1 LSQTSQ
7 FFAIGAAS
15 SQFAQPGN
23 KLQALMETSQINKTM
38 NTKWNDDAFARM
50 VAEEVKNKTSLQERE
65 ELQNPEH
72 WDRWKRALIALSD
85 NLQRQIDS
93 IEADSESDQQ
103 RYSSLGAKGGK
114 LTTEALRYYGE
125 KATRIKR
132 FKYHVDRRLDDVC
145 LMIDTGET
153 SNNDG
158 WKEVDFYR
166 RAIIAHKNLLEEFD
180 LEDTAIDRSLWDCLD
195 GKWTF
200 GDINNDN
207 L

>member
-1 LSQTSQ
+1 
-7 FFAIGAAS
+7 
-15 SQFAQPGN
+15 
-23 KLQALMETSQINKTM
+23 
-38 NTKWNDDAFARM
+38 
-50 VAEEVKNKTSLQERE
+50 
-65 ELQNPEH
+65 
-72 WDRWKRALIALSD
+72 
-85 NLQRQIDS
+85 
-93 IEADSESDQQ
+93 
-103 RYSSLGAKGGK
+103 
-114 LTTEALRYYGE
+114 
-125 KATRIKR
+125 
-132 FKYHVDRRLDDVC
+132 
-145 LMIDTGET
+145 MIDTGET

>member
-1 LSQTSQ
+1 
-7 FFAIGAAS
+7 
-15 SQFAQPGN
+15 
-23 KLQALMETSQINKTM
+23 METSQINKTM

-145 LMIDTGET
+145 LMIDTGEA